1 MQIMKFLNKIITAV
15 LKFFHLERFKELIVY
30 VVIGGLTTVV
40 DWLVF
45 ALMDLIL
52 PQFGGAFFERFPNAV
67 EYSAAWAAAV
77 IFAYFTNKY
86 LVFEAQGRSFAE
98 FFRFVLSRVFT
109 LVVSLAGDALL
120 CGVLEMNKYLAKLI
134 IAVIVVILNYIT
146 SKLLVFTKKK
156 NGAAQ
161 ESDASRETTA
171 EEKTGTEEKT
181 DE

>member
-1 MQIMKFLNKIITAV
+1 MKFLNKIIDAV

-30 VVIGGLTTVV
+30 IVIGGLTTVV

-52 PQFGGAFFERFPNAV
+52 PQFSGAFFERFPNAV
-67 EYSAAWAAAV
+67 EYSVAWAAAV
-77 IFAYFTNKY
+77 VFAYFTNKY

-98 FFRFVLSRVFT
+98 FCKFVLSRVFT
-109 LVVSLAGDALL
+109 LAVSLAGDALL
-120 CGVLEMNKYLAKLI
+120 CGVLDMNKYLAKLI
-134 IAVIVVILNYIT
+134 IAVVVVILNYIT

-156 NGAAQ
+156 PAAKTEGA
-161 ESDASRETTA
+161 D
-171 EEKTGTEEKT
+171 TEEKT

>member
-1 MQIMKFLNKIITAV
+1 MKFLNKMIDAV

-30 VVIGGLTTVV
+30 IVIGGLTTVV

-67 EYSAAWAAAV
+67 EYSVAWAAV
-77 IFAYFTNKY
+77 VFAYFTNKY

-98 FFRFVLSRVFT
+98 FCKFVLSRVFT
-109 LVVSLAGDALL
+109 LAVSLAGDALL
-120 CGVLEMNKYLAKLI
+120 CGVLDMNKYLAKLI
-134 IAVIVVILNYIT
+134 IAVVVVILNYIT

-156 NGAAQ
+156 PAAKTEGA
-161 ESDASRETTA
+161 D
-171 EEKTGTEEKT
+171 TEEKA

>member
-1 MQIMKFLNKIITAV
+1 MKFLNKMIDAV

-30 VVIGGLTTVV
+30 IVIGGLTTVF

-52 PQFGGAFFERFPNAV
+52 PQFGVAFFERFPNAV
-67 EYSAAWAAAV
+67 EYSVAWAAAV
-77 IFAYFTNKY
+77 VFAYFTNKY

-98 FFRFVLSRVFT
+98 FCKFVLSRVFT
-109 LVVSLAGDALL
+109 LAVSLAGDALL
-120 CGVLEMNKYLAKLI
+120 CGVLDMNKYLAKLI
-134 IAVIVVILNYIT
+134 IAVVVVILNYIT

-156 NGAAQ
+156 PAAKTEGA
-161 ESDASRETTA
+161 D
-171 EEKTGTEEKT
+171 TEEKA

>member
-1 MQIMKFLNKIITAV
+1 MKFLNKIIDAV

-30 VVIGGLTTVV
+30 IVIGGLTTVV

-67 EYSAAWAAAV
+67 EYSVAWAAAV
-77 IFAYFTNKY
+77 VFAYFTNKY

-98 FFRFVLSRVFT
+98 FCKFVLSRVLT
-109 LVVSLAGDALL
+109 LAVSLAGDALL
-120 CGVLEMNKYLAKLI
+120 CGVLDMNKYLAKLI
-134 IAVIVVILNYIT
+134 IAVVVVILNYIT

-156 NGAAQ
+156 PAAKTEGA
-161 ESDASRETTA
+161 D
-171 EEKTGTEEKT
+171 TEEKA